1 MASSIIDTS
10 DNTENNIDNSSFPPM
25 TKFEK
30 ICVLE
35 WGKNDDSDLN
45 VVTLYDIL
53 KRHVNNAEGH
63 TYTDRIKNL
72 DFTPIN
78 GNVFNNPFV
87 QILTIFHIKRIN
99 YKDKDKDIEKYESMN
114 KDINKNIVKF
124 WNELLD
130 YLNLNE
136 K

>member
-25 TKFEK
+25 TEFEK

-63 TYTDRIKNL
+63 SYTDRIKNL
-72 DFTPIN
+72 SET
-78 GNVFNNPFV
+78 
-87 QILTIFHIKRIN
+87 L
-99 YKDKDKDIEKYESMN
+99 EKAAETVAPV
-114 KDINKNIVKF
+114 DVIVG
-124 WNELLD
+124 LLPTVGSC
-130 YLNLNE
+130 E
-136 K
+136 